1 LKKGTKSST
10 STSQIVRDFAANNP
24 TLKASEIIK
33 ELTAQGH
40 KVYPALVSQAL
51 RGSADGKKP
60 GKKRGRKPGTKNKV
74 VAAAKTAKSAKA
86 ANTDTSFGN
95 LKAAADFIRSSG
107 SAESALQAIRD
118 YQKIAALIN
127 G

>member
-1 LKKGTKSST
+1 
-10 STSQIVRDFAANNP
+10 
-24 TLKASEIIK
+24 
-33 ELTAQGH
+33 
-40 KVYPALVSQAL
+40 LVSQAL

-60 GKKRGRKPGTKNKV
+60 GKKRGRKPGSKNKV

-86 ANTDTSFGN
+86 ANTDTSFGS
-95 LKAAADFIRSSG
+95 LKAAADFVRSSG